1 MGFRNEILLIF
12 IIVSLISFC
21 NIYFLI
27 RYKYLVNT
35 VFSSA
40 HNFKQTS

>member
-12 IIVSLISFC
+12 IILSLMSFF

-27 RYKYLVNT
+27 RYKYLINI
-35 VFSSA
+35 VFQ
-40 HNFKQTS
+40 FGT